1 MVKMSRRKILFILL
15 QIGIWTAFLALPY
28 FMFLSPPKQDAIR
41 DMLRNHPE
49 MTFDWAASAFWASL
63 PFNICLII
71 FFYLHH
77 YFIFDRLILRQKFL
91 QYSIIVTASFVVIL
105 GITYYIKELFF
116 QYLPEFQ
123 RDFSLRDFIRYI
135 TWYMLVMLISLG
147 IKLLLQW
154 LGAEKR
160 AGDIKTE
167 QLRTEL
173 AMLHAQINPHFLF
186 NSLNTVYSLALK
198 KSDVAP
204 QAVLKLSQL
213 LRYVIED
220 ADHDKVR
227 LEQEVSYL
235 NDYIELQK
243 LRTTTNTTINFEI
256 KGDISSTTIAP
267 LLFLPFVEN
276 AFKYGISNKEQ
287 SAIDIVLHRHD
298 DKLTFMVTNRK
309 FYNLNNSSTGIGINN
324 VKRRLNL
331 LYPNTH
337 RLTINDTDAVYS
349 VNLIIQL

>member
-1 MVKMSRRKILFILL
+1 MSRRKILFTLL
-15 QIGIWTAFLALPY
+15 QIGIWVAFLALPY
-28 FMFLSPPKQDAIR
+28 FMFLNPPKQDAMR
-41 DMLRNHPE
+41 QYMQQHPG
-49 MTFDWAASAFWASL
+49 TTIDWATAAFWSSL
-63 PFNICLII
+63 PFNIFLII
-71 FFYLHH
+71 FFYTHH
-77 YFIFDRLILRQKFL
+77 YLLFPKLVLRRKVVEYGVAVLGSFVLIL
-91 QYSIIVTASFVVIL
+91 IL
-105 GITYYIKELFF
+105 NYYIKNLFF
-116 QYLPEFQ
+116 HYLPEFQ
-123 RDFSLRDFIRYI
+123 RDFSIRDFIRYL
-135 TWYMLVMLISLG
+135 TWFMLVMLISLG
-147 IKLLLQW
+147 INLLLQW

-204 QAVLKLSQL
+204 EAVLKLSQL

-227 LEQEVSYL
+227 LEQEVNYL

-243 LRTTTNTTINFEI
+243 LRTTTSTAINFEI
-256 KGDISSTTIAP
+256 KGDISSTVIAP

-287 SAIDIVLHRHD
+287 SAIDIVLHKEE